1 MDVPVAMEHSQ
12 AKFGISNFQ
21 TEPVPERNTV
31 LSRNADSTAH
41 LSGIALSGSEVL

>member
-1 MDVPVAMEHSQ
+1 MAHSQ

-21 TEPVPERNTV
+21 TEPVPEGDTV
-31 LSRNADSTAH
+31 LSRNTESIAH